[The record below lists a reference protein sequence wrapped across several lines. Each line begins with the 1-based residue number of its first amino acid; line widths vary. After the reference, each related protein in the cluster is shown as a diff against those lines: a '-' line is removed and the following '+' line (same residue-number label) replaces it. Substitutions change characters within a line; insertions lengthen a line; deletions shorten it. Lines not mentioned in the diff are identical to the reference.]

1 MDKDDPAAPG
11 EFNPF
16 GDNVTPFPR
25 PGGTRE
31 HLRILE
37 AVLFA
42 AAEPLDEA
50 SLKARLPEEADLSP
64 LLDELKAH
72 YAPRGVNLVCHGGK
86 WAFRT
91 SADLAFLMQREAVE
105 QKRLSRAALETL
117 AIIGYHQP
125 VTRAEIE
132 EVRGVAVSKG
142 TVDVLLE
149 TGWIRLR
156 GRRRTPGRPVTY
168 GTTDRFLDH
177 FGLESLGDLPGLDEL
192 KAAGLLSSDIPSGF
206 GMPGDQDEDPLDVD
220 DTEEDSDE
228 DFETAESSGGA
239 LFDEEDAFREA
250 IAGARADTPRE
261 TNTDD
266 ADDQSAE
273 PDPTPSKA

>member
-1 MDKDDPAAPG
+1 MQDDRPGFPREVQPLAA
-11 EFNPF
+11 
-16 GDNVTPFPR
+16 NVTPFRR
-25 PGGTRE
+25 PGGDRE

-42 AAEPLDEA
+42 AAEPLDAA
-50 SLKARLPEEADLSP
+50 SLKARLPDGADLP
-64 LLDELKAH
+64 GLIDELKAH
-72 YAPRGVNLVCHGGK
+72 YASRGVNLVSVGGR

-91 SADLAFLMQREAVE
+91 AADLAFVMSREAVE

-117 AIIGYHQP
+117 AIVCYHQP

-142 TVDVLLE
+142 TIDVLLE

-177 FGLESLGDLPGLDEL
+177 FGLESLDDLPGLDEL
-192 KAAGLLSSDIPSGF
+192 KASGLLSSEVPPGF
-206 GMPGDQDEDPLDVD
+206 ETPGEGPAETDRDAEAPFDGLHRDGRAWPDG
-220 DTEEDSDE
+220 SDE
-228 DFETAESSGGA
+228 D
-239 LFDEEDAFREA
+239 
-250 IAGARADTPRE
+250 AD
-261 TNTDD
+261 
-266 ADDQSAE
+266 
-273 PDPTPSKA
+273 